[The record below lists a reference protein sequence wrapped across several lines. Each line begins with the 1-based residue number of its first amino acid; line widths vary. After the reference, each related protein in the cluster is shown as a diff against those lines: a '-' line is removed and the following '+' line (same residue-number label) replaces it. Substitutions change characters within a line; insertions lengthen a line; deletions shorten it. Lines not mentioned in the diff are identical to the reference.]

1 MLDLNLSTGVDICQ
15 GDHPHVEQDNTHKRK
30 AIGSLLEERRRAITL
45 PVTSAASFKGVPIA
59 PYLNVGARAI
69 GAHGDDHGHSGS
81 ASVKSH
87 SNFQVPRFG
96 ACNLVNSTISGII
109 SQMSV
114 QAIPTLAHQQQFG
127 SSSRIE
133 GLAPTSGPG
142 IVRGGK

>member
-15 GDHPHVEQDNTHKRK
+15 GDHPHKGDW
-30 AIGSLLEERRRAITL
+30 
-45 PVTSAASFKGVPIA
+45 VTFGGEKKGNNLTIPIA